1 MDHQSRSGVCPQKNA
16 RDRLIRWAGA
26 QPDWVLGFEDETWWS
41 RLAQPNLNVW
51 AEPTQ
56 AVRLLDKTLPKD
68 APGPKALV
76 CYGLLVRWQDA
87 AAQEKVWLRF
97 AEGHPVSDLTV
108 SFLEWCCEQT
118 HALGKR
124 VLALIWDNASWH
136 LSAAVKRWLH
146 AHNQQVKRQGTG
158 VRLIVCPLP
167 IKSPWLNPIE
177 PMWMH
182 GKHRV
187 VEPERV
193 LPAQELAERV
203 CQTFGC
209 AHEDHLTIPDNV
221 P

>member
-1 MDHQSRSGVCPQKNA
+1 M
-16 RDRLIRWAGA
+16 IRRASA

-51 AEPTQ
+51 AEP
-56 AVRLLDKTLPKD
+56 ASPLRLLEKTLPQED
-68 APGPKALV
+68 SGPKALV
-76 CYGLLVRWQDA
+76 CYGLLARWQDTT
-87 AAQEKVWLRF
+87 AQEKVWLRF
-97 AEGHPVSDLTV
+97 AEGHPVSGLTV
-108 SFLEWCCEQT
+108 SFLEWCCQQT
-118 HALGKR
+118 LVLGKR

-136 LSAAVKRWLH
+136 ISAAVKHWLR
-146 AHNQQVKRQGTG
+146 AHNQQVKRQGAG

-167 IKSPWLNPIE
+167 TKSPWLNPIE

-193 LPAQELAERV
+193 LPTHELAERV
-203 CQTFGC
+203 CQAFGC

-221 P
+221 S